1 MVVTYQQDK
10 KAIYIAATLLGE
22 TQGKVS
28 GAAEFICGGCKSTI
42 FERI

>member
-22 TQGKVS
+22 NTKESV
-28 GAAEFICGGCKSTI
+28 GADLYELVIGQLSLSEYK
-42 FERI
+42 